1 MSSTTNTT
9 NTTTNTSKAV
19 KAVKAVK
26 TGKVATS
33 TWRDAD
39 IVDQVNELTRPAMIN
54 DVKSMLRGRT
64 VWRRT
69 STITE
74 TMGRACAAIST
85 IIAFASASDIAG
97 DDTSRILGFV
107 AGSVGT
113 AGLVLA
119 SFANF
124 SRTQAT
130 ERTDAANLVLKAIDV
145 EAVPDVNDVLD
156 ISDGHE

>member
-9 NTTTNTSKAV
+9 NTTTNTS

-39 IVDQVNELTRPAMIN
+39 IVDQVTELTRPAMIN

-97 DDTSRILGFV
+97 DDISRILGFV

>member
-1 MSSTTNTT
+1 
-9 NTTTNTSKAV
+9 
-19 KAVKAVK
+19 
-26 TGKVATS
+26 
-33 TWRDAD
+33 
-39 IVDQVNELTRPAMIN
+39 MIN

-85 IIAFASASDIAG
+85 IIAFASASDIAN
-97 DDTSRILGFV
+97 DETSRILGFV

-145 EAVPDVNDVLD
+145 EAVPDVNDLLD
-156 ISDGHE
+156 ISEGGD

>member
-9 NTTTNTSKAV
+9 NTTANTTSNTSKPANTVKPV
-19 KAVKAVK
+19 KA
-26 TGKVATS
+26 ATS

-124 SRTQAT
+124 SR
-130 ERTDAANLVLKAIDV
+130 
-145 EAVPDVNDVLD
+145 
-156 ISDGHE
+156 

>member
-1 MSSTTNTT
+1 MSSYNTT
-9 NTTTNTSKAV
+9 NTATNNATKPATKTPKPATKTTA
-19 KAVKAVK
+19 
-26 TGKVATS
+26 S

-39 IVDQVNELTRPAMIN
+39 IVDQVNDLTRPAMIN

-64 VWRRT
+64 VWRRS

-74 TMGRACAAIST
+74 TMGRVCAALST
-85 IIAFASASDIAG
+85 IIAFASASDIAN
-97 DDTSRILGFV
+97 DETSRILGFV
-107 AGSVGT
+107 AGAVGT

-124 SRTQAT
+124 SRTQAA
-130 ERTDAANLVLKAIDV
+130 ERTEAANLVLKAVDV

-156 ISDGHE
+156 ISDGTD

>member
-1 MSSTTNTT
+1 MSTTTNTASNTASNTT
-9 NTTTNTSKAV
+9 NTTKPSKTSKA
-19 KAVKAVK
+19 AA
-26 TGKVATS
+26 S
-33 TWRDAD
+33 TWRDTE
-39 IVDQVNELTRPAMIN
+39 IVDQVNELTRPAVLN

-156 ISDGHE
+156 ISDGTD